1 MHRPMTSTYPLCVPL
16 YDTIRDAILT
26 KADTSQLNLPHC
38 DVAAPCSH
46 STTTERV
53 GLYTVGKVK

>member
-1 MHRPMTSTYPLCVPL
+1 MYRPMTSTYPLYVPL

-26 KADTSQLNLPHC
+26 KADMSPLNLPHC
-38 DVAAPCSH
+38 DVAALCSH